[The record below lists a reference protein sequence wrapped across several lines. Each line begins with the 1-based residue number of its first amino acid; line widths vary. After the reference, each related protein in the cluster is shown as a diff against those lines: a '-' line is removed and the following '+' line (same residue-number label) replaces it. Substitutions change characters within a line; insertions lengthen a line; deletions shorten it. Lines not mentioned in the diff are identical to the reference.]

1 MFRFMRSHYSNGAS
15 GDFRKN
21 LFVVL
26 LVIDPASHELGSP
39 ANPMRFTILLRIRN
53 RIRRVRGKLFW
64 TRNDV
69 H

>member
-1 MFRFMRSHYSNGAS
+1 MRSRYSNGAS

-53 RIRRVRGKLFW
+53 PHSESAREIVL
-64 TRNDV
+64 DAE
-69 H
+69 